1 MNAAPAV
8 ALLREHA
15 PGAVVIW
22 RDGRGETAAE
32 LGVRAGALARA
43 LPRARYAINLCDSRG
58 NFLAGF
64 LAAAWREQVTLLPAS
79 RAPLAVREIQDL
91 YRDHYLLTDEL
102 VDAVTGNV
110 GAASPLTIAGSGT
123 VIIAFTSGT
132 TGQPTA
138 HEKDWPTLL
147 ATARLAHERF
157 LPGARQFN
165 LVATVPPQH
174 MYGFETTVTLTLL
187 SASAVSDGRPL
198 FPADVAAELA
208 GVPAPRVLITT
219 PAHLRA
225 CIAADTSFAALE
237 LIISATAPLDRE
249 LAAAAERRWNTRVFE
264 IYGCT
269 EAGSMA
275 SRRTVESDHWLAY
288 PGAWVEPAATG
299 AVYHG
304 AHLPQPVALP
314 DFLELES
321 PQKFRL
327 IGRDADLVKVA
338 GKRTSLAELTR
349 RLLAIPGVADAVVF
363 VPRPDARPV
372 ALAVAPGISREDI
385 LSALAQQLDPVLVPR
400 PLVLVERLPRNET
413 GKIPRAALL
422 AALGAGRE

>member
-15 PGAVVIW
+15 PDEVVIW
-22 RDGRGETAAE
+22 RAGRGETASRLAA
-32 LGVRAGALARA
+32 RADALARA

-58 NFLAGF
+58 NFLAAF
-64 LAAAWREQVTLLPAS
+64 LAAARCEQITLLPSS

-91 YRDHYLLTDEL
+91 YPDHCLLTDEL
-102 VDAVTGNV
+102 VGAVEG
-110 GAASPLTIAGSGT
+110 GAGPGPPFRIAGSGT
-123 VIIAFTSGT
+123 VIVAFTSGT
-132 TGQPTA
+132 SGQPTA

-157 LPGARQFN
+157 LPGARRFN
-165 LVATVPPQH
+165 MVATVPPQH
-174 MYGFETTVTLTLL
+174 MYGFETTVTLSLL
-187 SASAVSDGRPL
+187 SASAVSDTRPL

-208 GVPAPRVLITT
+208 AVPSPRVLITT

-225 CIAADTSFAALE
+225 CVAAGITFAPLD
-237 LIISATAPLDRE
+237 LIISATAPLERE
-249 LAAAAERRWNTRVFE
+249 LAAAAEERWRTRVFE

-288 PGAWVEPAATG
+288 PGARVEPTATG
-299 AVYHG
+299 ATYYG
-304 AHLPQPVALP
+304 AHLPQPVTLP
-314 DFLELES
+314 DFLDLES
-321 PQKFRL
+321 PQRFLL

-349 RLLAIPGVADAVVF
+349 RLLAIPGVADATVF
-363 VPRPDARPV
+363 VPRPDARPA
-372 ALAVAPGISREDI
+372 ALAVAQGISREGI
-385 LSALAQQLDPVLVPR
+385 LSALAQQLDPVFLPR
-400 PLVLVERLPRNET
+400 PLVLVEHLPRNET

-422 AALGAGRE
+422 AALGAKRE